1 MTEILHSLFF
11 PLSNAIMSGLMVVV
25 LLYWIFSF
33 LGIGFG
39 DMDID
44 ADFGADI
51 DSDVDVDAD
60 TDVDAHSHGG
70 SSTHSD
76 VDDTHVKH
84 ESSGDGV
91 FMKFLKF
98 MNIGK
103 VPFMLVLS
111 TLKFFTWAA
120 SLITT
125 QITVAGSWGWKSV
138 FILIPCLIIGI
149 FLTKLATNPLAK
161 FLKKTGY
168 HGEERTEFLG
178 RSGKMLSSIH
188 DDKIGSAEFIIEKNP
203 IKLNVISHSGENI
216 KYGDTVMITD
226 DTKDGKVYYVTR
238 EITLDQN

>member
-1 MTEILHSLFF
+1 MSDIIHALFY

-25 LLYWIFSF
+25 LLYWISSF

-51 DSDVDVDAD
+51 HSDVDAD
-60 TDVDAHSHGG
+60 SGVDTDNQGG

-84 ESSGDGV
+84 ENSGDGV

-111 TLKFFTWAA
+111 TLKFFTWAG

-125 QITVAGSWGWKSV
+125 QVTVAGNWGWKSV
-138 FILIPCLIIGI
+138 FILIPCFIIGI
-149 FLTKLATNPLAK
+149 FLTKFATNPLAK

-168 HGEERTEFLG
+168 HGEESIEFLG
-178 RSGKMLSSIH
+178 RSGKMLSSIR
-188 DDKIGSAEFIIEKNP
+188 DNKIGSAEFFIEKNP
-203 IKLNVISHSGENI
+203 IKLNVISHSGDEI

-226 DTKDGKVYYVTR
+226 ESKDKKVYYVTR